1 MKNKIGFDKV
11 LYFVR
16 HLQFLLGVSFY
27 SWLIFENIPDE
38 NFARKL
44 SKKKPNQPI
53 DQSFISIIVLCNSVL
68 LLGTQNKANK

>member
-1 MKNKIGFDKV
+1 MDLTKSCI
-11 LYFVR
+11 
-16 HLQFLLGVSFY
+16 LLGIFKFMGVSFY

-53 DQSFISIIVLCNSVL
+53 DQSFISIIVLGNSVL
-68 LLGTQNKANK
+68 LLGIQNKANK